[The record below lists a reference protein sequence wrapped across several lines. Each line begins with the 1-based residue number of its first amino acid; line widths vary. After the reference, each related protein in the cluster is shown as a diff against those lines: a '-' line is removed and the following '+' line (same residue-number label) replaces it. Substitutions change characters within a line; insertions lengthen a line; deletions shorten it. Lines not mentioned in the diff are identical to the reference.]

1 MCRSVLGFAAGA
13 EILPDPA
20 RSCRYLVGSVE
31 SGLDLDEI
39 SSDLT
44 GSGGFH
50 VDLSRKSK
58 NIAGISHFLS
68 EILQMSPDVVDLVVG
83 SGGSGFGGGNPPT
96 EPKVR
101 VLWVATR
108 SRPSDWSVRVV
119 AGRFWAGSAGCSGDE
134 DPWTLLVLVPS
145 RNL

>member
-1 MCRSVLGFAAGA
+1 MCRSVSGFAAGA

-20 RSCRYLVGSVE
+20 RSCRYLVGSIE

-58 NIAGISHFLS
+58 NIADISHFLS
-68 EILQMSPDVVDLVVG
+68 EILRMSPDVVDLVVG

-96 EPKVR
+96 KSKGSGSVGGDLQPIVGL
-101 VLWVATR
+101 VGSGGGR
-108 SRPSDWSVRVV
+108 SVS
-119 AGRFWAGSAGCSGDE
+119 GGSGE
-134 DPWTLLVLVPS
+134 LVG
-145 RNL
+145 

>member
-1 MCRSVLGFAAGA
+1 MCRSVSGFFAGD

-20 RSCRYLVGSVE
+20 RSGRYLVGSVE

-39 SSDLT
+39 SPDLT

-68 EILQMSPDVVDLVVG
+68 EILRMSPDVVDLVVG

-96 EPKVR
+96 EPKGSGSVGGDPQPT
-101 VLWVATR
+101 VGLVGSGGGR
-108 SRPSDWSVRVV
+108 SVS
-119 AGRFWAGSAGCSGDE
+119 GGSGG
-134 DPWTLLVLVPS
+134 LVG
-145 RNL
+145 

>member
-1 MCRSVLGFAAGA
+1 MCQSVSSFSAGA

-20 RSCRYLVGSVE
+20 RSGRYLVGSVE

-39 SSDLT
+39 SPDLT

-68 EILQMSPDVVDLVVG
+68 KILRMSPDVVDLVVG
-83 SGGSGFGGGNPPT
+83 SGGSGFGEETRQPNRR
-96 EPKVR
+96 VW

-119 AGRFWAGSAGCSGDE
+119 VGRFRAGPAGWSGDE
-134 DPWTLLVLVPS
+134 DPWTLLI
-145 RNL
+145 